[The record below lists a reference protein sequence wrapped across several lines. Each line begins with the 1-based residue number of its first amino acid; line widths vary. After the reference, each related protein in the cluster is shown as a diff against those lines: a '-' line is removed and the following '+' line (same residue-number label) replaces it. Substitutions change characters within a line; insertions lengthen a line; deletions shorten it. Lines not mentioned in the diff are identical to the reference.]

1 MACFARAFLDSTY
14 LIITAVCSGHLKYLE
29 ITIFCHLCCPL
40 GHIFLEKYIFE
51 VNFPFYQDK

>member
-1 MACFARAFLDSTY
+1 MACFARTFLDSTY
-14 LIITAVCSGHLKYLE
+14 LIITAVCSSHLKYLE

-40 GHIFLEKYIFE
+40 GHIFLEKYIFY